1 MIGNR
6 NYPNKCPLLTVQE
19 IMISKTKTWAD
30 FACLVSLAVLKNRGL
45 TSNVLVSFLGSWLSL
60 GFKFNSKKKII
71 YFFVIKKRSL

>member
-19 IMISKTKTWAD
+19 IMISKTKTLAD

-60 GFKFNSKKKII
+60 GFKFNSKKKKSFI
-71 YFFVIKKRSL
+71 SL